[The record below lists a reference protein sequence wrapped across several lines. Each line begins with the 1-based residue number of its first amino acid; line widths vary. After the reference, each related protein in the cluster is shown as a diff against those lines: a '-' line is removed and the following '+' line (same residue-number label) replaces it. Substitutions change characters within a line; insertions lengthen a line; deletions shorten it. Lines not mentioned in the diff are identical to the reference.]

1 LKYISPITNINN
13 SMSFHTSYMT
23 CLPQELI
30 LAVFD
35 MCYNVSDVINL
46 AESDQYVFDIY
57 KANINKVVSQLIINN
72 KKKIISDVIRGA
84 YFNAHYKEDTN
95 DYSID
100 TKLDIVKKIGNY
112 LSNTTPQQFIE
123 HLKLVT
129 TDVHFNQDLFH
140 INKLFYNFCYM
151 KIIKSHDN
159 NISHMSSYLTLN
171 KYNTFIHYVNL
182 GYNINDCF
190 STRNLNELQIELVK
204 KYIDRGLQLK
214 NAINVATNI
223 NEDNVE
229 KLFEL
234 YEEYSLSIRH
244 AITMLNDFNET
255 QIEKT
260 KRLIHDENL
269 YSEIAFDLVE
279 KFNDAEI
286 ELFIKLSKILIK
298 EGDDN
303 DNLTL
308 RLIAENHRDETEL
321 NIMIKLAENNF
332 ETDSLIYITNELIDL
347 NNIDESSIMKCIE
360 LKNKGISEEKICNL
374 VEADIYK
381 EFDYEYYESLI
392 SLNHSPD
399 EAIRMIIAEHEE

>member
-1 LKYISPITNINN
+1 
-13 SMSFHTSYMT
+13 MSFHTSYMT
-23 CLPQELI
+23 YLPQELI

-35 MCYNVSDVINL
+35 MCTNVNDVINL
-46 AESDQYVFDIY
+46 AESNDYVFDIY
-57 KANINKVVSQLIINN
+57 KANIDKVVKQLINKKNKVHNIIWSFYYNKHYNN
-72 KKKIISDVIRGA
+72 
-84 YFNAHYKEDTN
+84 
-95 DYSID
+95 ID

-112 LSNTTPQQFIE
+112 LSNMDSFDLNSILL
-123 HLKLVT
+123 LKAGR
-129 TDVHFNQDLFH
+129 D
-140 INKLFYNFCYM
+140 
-151 KIIKSHDN
+151 
-159 NISHMSSYLTLN
+159 
-171 KYNTFIHYVNL
+171 
-182 GYNINDCF
+182 
-190 STRNLNELQIELVK
+190 
-204 KYIDRGLQLK
+204 
-214 NAINVATNI
+214 
-223 NEDNVE
+223 VE
-229 KLFEL
+229 KVFKL
-234 YEEYSLSIRH
+234 YEEYSLSIMH
-244 AITMLNDFNET
+244 SVFMINDFNET

-279 KFNDAEI
+279 KSNDAEI

-360 LKNKGISEEKICNL
+360 LKNKGISEENICNL

-399 EAIRMIIAEHEE
+399 EAIRIILAEHEE

>member
-1 LKYISPITNINN
+1 
-13 SMSFHTSYMT
+13 MT

-35 MCYNVSDVINL
+35 MCTNVNDVINL
-46 AESDQYVFDIY
+46 AESNDYVFDIY
-57 KANINKVVSQLIINN
+57 KANIDKVVKQLINKKNKVHNIIWSFYYNKHYNN
-72 KKKIISDVIRGA
+72 
-84 YFNAHYKEDTN
+84 
-95 DYSID
+95 ID

-112 LSNTTPQQFIE
+112 LSNMDSFDLNSILL
-123 HLKLVT
+123 LKAGR
-129 TDVHFNQDLFH
+129 D
-140 INKLFYNFCYM
+140 
-151 KIIKSHDN
+151 
-159 NISHMSSYLTLN
+159 
-171 KYNTFIHYVNL
+171 
-182 GYNINDCF
+182 
-190 STRNLNELQIELVK
+190 
-204 KYIDRGLQLK
+204 
-214 NAINVATNI
+214 
-223 NEDNVE
+223 VE
-229 KLFEL
+229 KIFEL
-234 YEEYSLSIRH
+234 YEEYSLSIMH
-244 AITMLNDFNET
+244 SVFMINDFNET

-279 KFNDAEI
+279 KSNDAEI
-286 ELFIKLSKILIK
+286 KLFIKLSKILIK

-360 LKNKGISEEKICNL
+360 LKNKGISEENICNL

-399 EAIRMIIAEHEE
+399 EAIRMIIAEHED

>member
-1 LKYISPITNINN
+1 
-13 SMSFHTSYMT
+13 MT
-23 CLPQELI
+23 YLPQELI

-35 MCYNVSDVINL
+35 MCTNVNDVINL
-46 AESDQYVFDIY
+46 AESNDYVFDIY
-57 KANINKVVSQLIINN
+57 KANIDKVVKQLINKKNKVHNIIWSFYYNKHYNN
-72 KKKIISDVIRGA
+72 
-84 YFNAHYKEDTN
+84 
-95 DYSID
+95 ID

-112 LSNTTPQQFIE
+112 LSNMDSFDLNSILL
-123 HLKLVT
+123 LKAGR
-129 TDVHFNQDLFH
+129 D
-140 INKLFYNFCYM
+140 
-151 KIIKSHDN
+151 
-159 NISHMSSYLTLN
+159 
-171 KYNTFIHYVNL
+171 
-182 GYNINDCF
+182 
-190 STRNLNELQIELVK
+190 
-204 KYIDRGLQLK
+204 
-214 NAINVATNI
+214 
-223 NEDNVE
+223 VE
-229 KLFEL
+229 KVFKL
-234 YEEYSLSIRH
+234 YEEYSLSIMH
-244 AITMLNDFNET
+244 SVFMINDFNET

-279 KFNDAEI
+279 KSNDAEI

-360 LKNKGISEEKICNL
+360 LKNKGISEENICNL

-399 EAIRMIIAEHEE
+399 EAIRIILAEHEE